1 VIRIVLAQSVPGFST
16 KETRRPA
23 IALDHP

>member
-1 VIRIVLAQSVPGFST
+1 VIQIVLAQSVPGFSAE
-16 KETRRPA
+16 ETRRPA